1 MPPDGSSPG
10 TGRRRE
16 GRAATPVGGSPR
28 ARMDVRGAS
37 RSVTE
42 HETTGV
48 AGTDALERTS
58 LLDATDLTGNGGS
71 SDVPGAVHPEAGT
84 AGSGPGSWLRRRRRA
99 RIHPRKSVARTAVEW
114 AVLILLALGIAFVIK
129 TFLFQAFFIPS
140 ESMTPTLKV
149 GDRVLVNKL
158 SYDLH
163 DVNRGDILVFEA
175 PASARSDGIED
186 LVKRAVALP
195 GETITSDGDGG
206 LLVDGRELDE
216 PYLPSGTVSTFT
228 DIPPGCGTPADGSAG
243 CVVPAGH
250 VFMMGDNRGASKD
263 SRVFGP
269 IDVDTIVGRVFIRI
283 WPISGLG
290 LL

>member
-1 MPPDGSSPG
+1 MTDP
-10 TGRRRE
+10 
-16 GRAATPVGGSPR
+16 
-28 ARMDVRGAS
+28 
-37 RSVTE
+37 
-42 HETTGV
+42 ETTGRTGADV
-48 AGTDALERTS
+48 ADGTAV
-58 LLDATDLTGNGGS
+58 LDPTPPDPAA
-71 SDVPGAVHPEAGT
+71 PGAVEPQVANGDPSRT
-84 AGSGPGSWLRRRRRA
+84 GWKRWPFAGSR
-99 RIHPRKSVARTAVEW
+99 PRSHKGIGRTAIEW
-114 AVLILLALGIAFVIK
+114 VVLILLALAIAFVIK

-175 PASARSDGIED
+175 PPSARSDGIED
-186 LVKRAVALP
+186 LVKRAVGLP
-195 GETITSDGDGG
+195 GETVTSDGDGQV
-206 LLVDGRELDE
+206 LIDGRRLKE
-216 PYLPSGTVSTFT
+216 PYLPAGTVSTFN
-228 DIPPGCGTPADGSAG
+228 DVPPGCGTPADGSAG
-243 CVVPAGH
+243 CVVPEGR

-269 IDVDTIVGRVFIRI
+269 IDIDTIIGRVFVRI

>member
-1 MPPDGSSPG
+1 MDVADPTVVLGPTAPDPVTSAAG
-10 TGRRRE
+10 
-16 GRAATPVGGSPR
+16 ATPAVSDGDPSRGRWKRRLLWPFVG
-28 ARMDVRGAS
+28 ARS
-37 RSVTE
+37 
-42 HETTGV
+42 
-48 AGTDALERTS
+48 
-58 LLDATDLTGNGGS
+58 GG
-71 SDVPGAVHPEAGT
+71 
-84 AGSGPGSWLRRRRRA
+84 
-99 RIHPRKSVARTAVEW
+99 RKSVGRTAIEW
-114 AVLILLALGIAFVIK
+114 VVLILLALAIAFLIK

-175 PASARSDGIED
+175 PLSARSDGIED
-186 LVKRAVALP
+186 LVKRAVALA
-195 GETITSDGDGG
+195 GETITADGDGH
-206 LLVDGRELDE
+206 LLIDGRRLEE
-216 PYLPSGTVSTFT
+216 PYLPAGTISTFT
-228 DIPPGCGTPADGSAG
+228 DVPPGCGTPVDGGAG
-243 CVVPAGH
+243 CVVPVGR

-269 IDVDTIVGRVFIRI
+269 IDIDTIVGRVFVRI